1 MKPIK
6 DCLDYLVKIH
16 DMWSQLSKIPTSR
29 RSTENT
35 VKNQAIPRLFECS
48 LRFFAIS
55 GIKKTSS

>member
-35 VKNQAIPRLFECS
+35 VKNQDAITEYLLKEIR
-48 LRFFAIS
+48 
-55 GIKKTSS
+55 